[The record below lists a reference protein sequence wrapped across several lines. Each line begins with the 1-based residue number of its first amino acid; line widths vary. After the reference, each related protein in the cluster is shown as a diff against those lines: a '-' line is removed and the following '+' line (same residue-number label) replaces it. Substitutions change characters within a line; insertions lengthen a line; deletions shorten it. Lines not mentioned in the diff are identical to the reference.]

1 MSPFKSLDYES
12 PSSFEDHVD
21 DDSAIVDLLY
31 PSMDEGLESNNVEII
46 GSCNGLICLLLCDT
60 NKISLWNPSTRVS
73 RDLPSL
79 TCNFHN
85 DCPIF
90 NGFGYDS
97 INDTY
102 KVVRGTLDGIV
113 DVFST
118 SGERWRRIQGFKD
131 ISIFDEEQGIFFNGT
146 LHWLGYNVINETK
159 KEKTIV
165 TLDLGQETFG
175 VMKQPILEHDENVNF
190 HNVDVLQGCLSL
202 LNKAY
207 CVVATESAGR
217 EIPLAFLDR
226 VKNDFSKKY
235 AGGKAATAS
244 AKSLNREFGSKL
256 KEHMKYCCDHPEEIS
271 KLSKVK
277 AQVSEVK
284 GVMMENIEKVLDRGE
299 KIELLVDKTDNLRS
313 QTYVYVPC
321 QKYCIQLN
329 QMVIGSIRLCGP
341 VVDVKLTNQSECF
354 PYNWS
359 LAHEELDWL
368 VF

>member
-1 MSPFKSLDYES
+1 MSSPIKRSIPNLPQDIMSNILSRLHVKYLLQFKCVSKSWLSLISNEEFIKLHLSLAISDPNTNHFRILTMSPFKSLDYES
-12 PSSFEDHVD
+12 PSSFEDHVN

-97 INDTY
+97 INNTY
-102 KVVRGTLDGIV
+102 KVVRGTSDGIV

-118 SGERWRRIQGFKD
+118 SGKRWRRIQGFKD
-131 ISIFDEEQGIFFNGT
+131 ISIFDEEQGVFFNGT
-146 LHWLGYNVINETK
+146 LHWLGYNDINETK

-190 HNVDVLQGCLSL
+190 HNVGVLQGCLSL
-202 LNKAY
+202 LNKGNGLY
-207 CVVATESAGR
+207 C
-217 EIPLAFLDR
+217 EIWVMKEYGVISSWIKLFVLDI
-226 VKNDFSKKY
+226 VDFEHSGYVDPICFTKNGELIVDNEGY
-235 AGGKAATAS
+235 Q
-244 AKSLNREFGSKL
+244 LVR
-256 KEHMKYCCDHPEEIS
+256 Y
-271 KLSKVK
+271 
-277 AQVSEVK
+277 
-284 GVMMENIEKVLDRGE
+284 NIEKKTCQTLMNHNDGWFQQIVY
-299 KIELLVDKTDNLRS
+299 IQSLVSPYGN
-313 QTYVYVPC
+313 
-321 QKYCIQLN
+321 
-329 QMVIGSIRLCGP
+329 VI
-341 VVDVKLTNQSECF
+341 
-354 PYNWS
+354 
-359 LAHEELDWL
+359 
-368 VF
+368 